1 MGIFSKIKNGISS
14 KANAALDKA
23 IDPEKELDMAIMELE
38 EGRKKALQELIS
50 YKATAKQMDADVEKQ
65 KAKAAEWEK
74 RAILAVKAGDD
85 EAAKEALKQKRAC
98 EAEAA
103 KIDRDKHEAASYAIQ
118 LNKSRKEFETKLQ
131 ILKLRKGT
139 LATQIAAARS
149 AGGDAF
155 GNDSS
160 VWDKFKAAED
170 RIDQEAIESEVD
182 ASMRGEDADALALDA
197 KLASVAANAGLLASG
212 DPSGNDPLDALKQK
226 MAADKAAKQKQ
237 LGAGAPPAAAKAAD
251 PAKLEAGKPLAA
263 SAAKPAPAAA
273 TSATKAADAPA
284 KPAPATTTS
293 TTKATD
299 ANAKPAT
306 AAATSPNAKPAPATA
321 KSDAKPA
328 GTPAAKPETKPA
340 AGTDAAG
347 DAAEA
352 EPPRPEVKID
362 MAKLEAELA
371 AMRQA
376 AKNEK

>member
-23 IDPEKELDMAIMELE
+23 IDPEKELEMAIMELE

-50 YKATAKQMDADVEKQ
+50 YKATAKQLDADVEKQ
-65 KAKAAEWEK
+65 KTKAAEWEK

-103 KIDRDKHEAASYAIQ
+103 KIERDKHEAASYAIQ

-212 DPSGNDPLDALKQK
+212 DPSGNDPLEALKSK

-237 LGAGAPPAAAKAAD
+237 LGAGAPAAAPAKAAE
-251 PAKLEAGKPLAA
+251 PAKLEAGKA
-263 SAAKPAPAAA
+263 
-273 TSATKAADAPA
+273 
-284 KPAPATTTS
+284 
-293 TTKATD
+293 
-299 ANAKPAT
+299 
-306 AAATSPNAKPAPATA
+306 
-321 KSDAKPA
+321 DAKPA
-328 GTPAAKPETKPA
+328 STAAKPNAPAAKPVGANVKPAAAATPAAKPAAPAAPAAKPTDAKPA
-340 AGTDAAG
+340 AAAAATNADAAAG
-347 DAAEA
+347 EAAPEA